1 MYYFIIELQSRP
13 DGIVNSTITARS
25 SLATGLALW
34 YNRASQAVATTDFTN
49 VSLTLM
55 DQYGSIV
62 MNELFETQYGVE

>member
-1 MYYFIIELQSRP
+1 MYYFIIELQTRP

-34 YNRASQAVATTDFTN
+34 YNRASQAVTTTDFTN

-55 DQYGSIV
+55 DQYGNIV
-62 MNELFETQYGVE
+62 KNELFETQYEAE

>member
-13 DGIVNSTITARS
+13 DGLVNSTITSRS

-34 YNRASQAVATTDFTN
+34 YNRASQAVTTTDFTN

-55 DQYGSIV
+55 DQYGNIV
-62 MNELFETQYGVE
+62 KNELFETQYEAE

>member
-13 DGIVNSTITARS
+13 DGLVNSTITARS

-34 YNRASQAVATTDFTN
+34 YNRASFAVTTTDFTN

-62 MNELFETQYGVE
+62 KNELFETQYSAE